1 MPCSAPTKGSGT
13 MSSFKRILAV
23 FAALV
28 LCVST
33 FAGCGGSSK
42 DAAISMEGGGDVS
55 ISFMYLLAAIQKSM
69 YASVAEAGGG
79 DWNMVVNAEK
89 GTTLSDLLYDVTVR
103 SAESSLVCEYLHDK
117 VYKLT
122 LTDEQKQSVDKQMTA
137 LADKAGSQKAL
148 EEELSK
154 YSADSKTMRRYL
166 ELTVKQANLYNY
178 FYGENGIYAIPEENI
193 KADFA
198 ENYHIVTHIYFNLA
212 SKGKEDGTLVSL
224 TDEEIAAKRLLA
236 EEVYNRILAG
246 EDFYTLK
253 AEYSEDSYE
262 SEYYPNGFF
271 VTGDTTFPTE
281 FTTAAMDMKVG
292 EYRLTETGGTGT
304 PGLHILYKLPMD
316 ADLYNT
322 DKTVY
327 SNIKSKL
334 ITADFD
340 VHLSEYTDKLKINEE
355 KLALLNVAVVPEYA
369 Y

>member
-1 MPCSAPTKGSGT
+1 MPCGAPTKGSGT

-23 FAALV
+23 FAALMM
-28 LCVST
+28 CVST
-33 FAGCGGSSK
+33 FTGCGGSSK
-42 DAAISMEGGGDVS
+42 DSAISMEGGGDVS

-117 VYKLT
+117 VYKFT

-212 SKGKEDGTLVSL
+212 SKVKEDGTLGVVDRRGDRRQAASCRRSL
-224 TDEEIAAKRLLA
+224 QPHFSR
-236 EEVYNRILAG
+236 R
-246 EDFYTLK
+246 DFI
-253 AEYSEDSYE
+253 
-262 SEYYPNGFF
+262 P
-271 VTGDTTFPTE
+271 
-281 FTTAAMDMKVG
+281 
-292 EYRLTETGGTGT
+292 
-304 PGLHILYKLPMD
+304 
-316 ADLYNT
+316 
-322 DKTVY
+322 
-327 SNIKSKL
+327 
-334 ITADFD
+334 
-340 VHLSEYTDKLKINEE
+340 
-355 KLALLNVAVVPEYA
+355 
-369 Y
+369 